1 MVSWAFY
8 DLEQKLT
15 YKVAENNC
23 AVIKVPPQYT
33 SQCCPMCDHIER
45 GNRDKKLHI
54 FKCKSCGYTSNDDRI
69 EAMNLHRMGINYLVS
84 KQKVP
89 DCFYA
94 ARRGLEEMLFQNT
107 EILHTRVQNLSWL
120 YLHSSLQVAD
130 ENALIWYTVGKC
142 YCPKN

>member
-1 MVSWAFY
+1 MLEDLTGVRGATEKIRVKDRYVMVSWAFY

-15 YKVAENNC
+15 YKAAENNC
-23 AVIKVPPQYT
+23 AVIKVQPQYT

-89 DCFYA
+89 DIRKCFN
-94 ARRGLEEMLFQNT
+94 LE
-107 EILHTRVQNLSWL
+107 
-120 YLHSSLQVAD
+120 
-130 ENALIWYTVGKC
+130 
-142 YCPKN
+142 

>member
-94 ARRGLEEMLFQNT
+94 ARRGLRGNVVPGYRIFA
-107 EILHTRVQNLSWL
+107 HACAKS
-120 YLHSSLQVAD
+120 
-130 ENALIWYTVGKC
+130 
-142 YCPKN
+142 